1 MNKKMLEL
9 GNNRSIIRELFEF
22 SKIQKEKYGAENVY
36 DFTLGNPSVP
46 PHKKVDETIIEL
58 LNTKSSSYNHGYTS
72 APGDIEVR
80 KEIAKDLNNR
90 FNTNYLFSNIYM
102 TCGAAAS
109 LCITLKAITESEK
122 DEILAMAPYFTEYKV
137 FVESAGAK
145 FGIVPANETFG
156 INFKELEKMINKN
169 TKAIIVNSPNNPS
182 GVVYSKDELEKFSE
196 LLSKKE
202 KEFNHPI
209 YLVCD
214 EPYREI
220 VYDGILVPHIPSIYH
235 NTVICYS
242 YSKCLSLPGDRIGY
256 ILVPDQ
262 VDDAK
267 DLYAACL
274 GAGRALGYVCAPS
287 LYQKVIERCASIT
300 SDMNEYKKNRDL
312 LYNGLKKI
320 GYDCVYPQ
328 GAFYLFVKSLEPD
341 ANNFM
346 EKAKKYNIVI
356 VPSDGFGVK
365 GYVRLAYCV
374 SSKTI
379 IDSLPA
385 FEKLYKE
392 YNA

>member
-22 SKIQKEKYGAENVY
+22 SKIQKEKYGADKVY

-46 PHKKVDETIIEL
+46 PHKAVDETIVEL
-58 LNTKSSSYNHGYTS
+58 LNTKSPSYNHGYTS
-72 APGDIEVR
+72 APGDNEVR
-80 KEIAKDLNNR
+80 NAIAQDLNKR
-90 FNTNYLFSNIYM
+90 FGTNYKLTNLYM

-109 LCITLKAITESEK
+109 LCITFKAITESSS

-137 FVESAGAK
+137 FVEASGAK

-156 INFKELEKMINKN
+156 VNFSELDKMITKN

-182 GVVYSKDELEKFSE
+182 GVVYSEDEIKKFAE
-196 LLSKKE
+196 LLLKKE

-220 VYDGILVPHIPSIYH
+220 VYDGLTVPHIPSYYH

-262 VDDAK
+262 VDDSK

-287 LYQKVIERCASIT
+287 LYQKVIERCATLT

-312 LYNGLKKI
+312 LYNGLKNI
-320 GYDCVYPQ
+320 GFECIYPQ
-328 GAFYLFVKSLEPD
+328 GAFYLFVKSPEPD

-346 EKAKKYNIVI
+346 EKAKKYNIVV

-379 IDSLPA
+379 VDSLPA
-385 FEKLYKE
+385 FEKLYNE
-392 YNA
+392 YK

>member
-22 SKIQKEKYGAENVY
+22 SKIQKEKYGADKVY

-46 PHKKVDETIIEL
+46 PHKAVDETIIEL
-58 LNTKSSSYNHGYTS
+58 LNTKAPSYNHGYTS
-72 APGDIEVR
+72 APGDNEVR
-80 KEIAKDLNNR
+80 KAIADDLNNR
-90 FNTNYLFSNIYM
+90 FGTNYKFTNLYM

-109 LCITLKAITESEK
+109 LCITIRALTESNN

-137 FVESAGAK
+137 FVESQGAT

-156 INFKELEKMINKN
+156 INFTELDKMINKN

-182 GVVYSKDELEKFSE
+182 GVVYSEDELKKLAE
-196 LLSKKE
+196 LLLNKE
-202 KEFNHPI
+202 KEFNHSI
-209 YLVCD
+209 YLICD

-220 VYDGILVPHIPSIYH
+220 VYDGLKVPHIPSIYH

-262 VDDAK
+262 VDDSK

-287 LYQKVIERCASIT
+287 LYQKVIERCATIT

-320 GYDCVYPQ
+320 GFECVYPQ
-328 GAFYLFVKSLEPD
+328 GAFYLFVKSPEAD

-379 IDSLPA
+379 IDSMPA
-385 FEKLYKE
+385 FEKLYNE
-392 YNA
+392 YK

>member
-22 SKIQKEKYGAENVY
+22 SKIQKEKYGADKVY

-46 PHKKVDETIIEL
+46 PHKAIDETIIEL
-58 LNTKSSSYNHGYTS
+58 LNTKAPSYNHGYTS
-72 APGDIEVR
+72 APGDNEVR
-80 KEIAKDLNNR
+80 KAIADDLNKR
-90 FNTNYLFSNIYM
+90 FGTNYKFTNFYM

-109 LCITLKAITESEK
+109 LCITLKALTESNT

-137 FVESAGAK
+137 FVEAAGAT

-156 INFKELEKMINKN
+156 INFAELDKMINKN

-182 GVVYSKDELEKFSE
+182 GVVYSEDELKKFAE
-196 LLSKKE
+196 LLLKKE
-202 KEFNHPI
+202 KEFNHSV
-209 YLVCD
+209 YLICD

-220 VYDGILVPHIPSIYH
+220 VYDGLKVPHIPSIYH

-262 VDDAK
+262 VDDSK

-287 LYQKVIERCASIT
+287 LYQKVIERCATLT

-312 LYNGLKKI
+312 LYNGLKKV
-320 GYDCVYPQ
+320 GFECVYPQ
-328 GAFYLFVKSLEPD
+328 GAFYLFVKSPEAD
-341 ANNFM
+341 ANKFM

-374 SSKTI
+374 SSKVI
-379 IDSLPA
+379 IDSMPA
-385 FEKLYKE
+385 FEKLYNE
-392 YNA
+392 YK